1 MVALAVASGMTA
13 QERRWTMEECMQYAV
28 ENSTKVKTQQHT
40 YDSNKADYLAAVGSF
55 FPSLSVGSEASYNFG
70 RSIDPNTNTY
80 ISTTYFG
87 TSHSASASMYLFA
100 GGQLINQWQ
109 LAKVNRQ
116 AGMNNIQK
124 AKDDLALNVLQA
136 FVDVVYYEGVTQ
148 FAAEKLEASKLN
160 LYKTQRQME
169 LGLKGKADLVLIEA
183 EVAGD
188 DYSHTHYQN
197 LYNVSLSTL
206 KDLMNYPLDEPL
218 SADGSV
224 LANGNYLPVN
234 ESVADIYE
242 TARTANPTALQAE
255 FDLIA
260 RKKEYRIQKGK
271 LFPTLSAYG
280 GVGSRYAKDMKSNDP
295 QAAYNTQFRNNLGQ
309 YVGISVSIPLFN
321 RLSTITG
328 IRKARNS
335 VRIAEESKTEILRQL
350 QTAVEKAL
358 LDREGYA
365 KETIRMEKKAV
376 SDEFSYQVILRKYE
390 EGLMSPLDVQ
400 TSANTLMESKANLL
414 QRKLMYLLKCKE
426 VDYYKGVPLIEN

>member
-1 MVALAVASGMTA
+1 M
-13 QERRWTMEECMQYAV
+13 
-28 ENSTKVKTQQHT
+28 
-40 YDSNKADYLAAVGSF
+40 AAVGNF
-55 FPSLSVGSEASYNFG
+55 FPSLSVGTDASYNFG

-87 TSHSASASMYLFA
+87 TSHSASASMYLFT
-100 GGQLINQWQ
+100 GGQLINQWR

-124 AKDDLALNVLQA
+124 EKDDLALKVLQA
-136 FVDVVYYEGVTQ
+136 FIDVVYYEGVTQ
-148 FAAEKLEASKLN
+148 FAVEKLEASRKN
-160 LYKTQRQME
+160 LVKTQRQVE

-197 LYNVSLSTL
+197 LYNTSLSTL
-206 KDLMNYPLDEPL
+206 KDLMNYPLNEPL
-218 SADGSV
+218 AVDGSV
-224 LANGNYLPVN
+224 LATESYLPPG
-234 ESVADIYE
+234 ESAADIYE
-242 TARTANPTALQAE
+242 TARTGNPTALQAE
-255 FDLIA
+255 LNLTA
-260 RKKEYRIQKGK
+260 RKREYRIQQGK

-280 GVGSRYAKDMKSNDP
+280 GIGSRYAKDMKSTDP
-295 QAAYNTQFRNNLGQ
+295 QSSYNTQFRNNLGE
-309 YVGISVSIPLFN
+309 YVGISVSIPLFS
-321 RLSTITG
+321 RLSTVTG
-328 IRKARNS
+328 IRKARNN
-335 VRIAEESKTEILRQL
+335 VRIAEESRSEVLRQL

-376 SDEFSYQVILRKYE
+376 SDEFSYQVTLRKYE

-400 TSANTLMESKANLL
+400 TGANTLMESRANLL

-426 VDYYKGVPLIEN
+426 VDYYKGVPLINN

>member
-1 MVALAVASGMTA
+1 MIAIGVAAGMTA
-13 QERRWTMEECMQYAV
+13 QERRWTMDECMQYAV

-40 YDSNKADYLAAVGSF
+40 YDSYKADYVSAVGNF
-55 FPSLSVGSEASYNFG
+55 FPSLSVGTDASYNFG

-87 TSHSASASMYLFA
+87 TSHSASASMPLFA
-100 GGQLINQWQ
+100 GGQLINQWK

-116 AGMNNIQK
+116 AGMNSIQK
-124 AKDDLALNVLQA
+124 AKDDLALSVLQA
-136 FVDVVYYEGVTQ
+136 FVDAVYYEGVTQ
-148 FAAEKLEASKLN
+148 FAAEKLEASRRN
-160 LYKTQRQME
+160 LHKTQRQVE

-197 LYNVSLSTL
+197 LHNVALSTL
-206 KDLMNYPLDEPL
+206 KDLMNYPLGEPL
-218 SADGSV
+218 AVNGSV
-224 LANGNYLPVN
+224 LAEESYLPVN
-234 ESVADIYE
+234 ESAAEIYE

-295 QAAYNTQFRNNLGQ
+295 QASYKNQFQNNLGE
-309 YVGISVSIPLFN
+309 YVGISISIPLFN
-321 RLSTITG
+321 RLNTITS

-350 QTAVEKAL
+350 QTTVEKAL

-365 KETIRMEKKAV
+365 KETVQMEKKAV
-376 SDEFSYQVILRKYE
+376 SDEFSYQVTLRKYE
-390 EGLMSPLDVQ
+390 EGLMSPLDVR

-414 QRKLMYLLKCKE
+414 QRTLMYLLKCRE
-426 VDYYKGVPLIEN
+426 VDYYKGVPLID